1 VWATAQVDDE
11 ASDEV
16 DATAFVELLA
26 SGTVDAETLVYST
39 DAGFTFDGWT
49 AWRECKHL
57 FSAPPEE
64 EEEEEEEGVP
74 AEAAAVAEGDPP
86 GVAAAQRV
94 EGEVDESEQVPC
106 RCGPGPRGLRD

>member
-106 RCGPGPRGLRD
+106 RCRPGPRGLRD

>member
-64 EEEEEEEGVP
+64 EEEEEEEEVP
-74 AEAAAVAEGDPP
+74 AEAAAVAEGDPA

>member
-74 AEAAAVAEGDPP
+74 AEAAAVAEGDPS

-94 EGEVDESEQVPC
+94 EGEVDESEQVLC

>member
-64 EEEEEEEGVP
+64 EGEEEEGVP
-74 AEAAAVAEGDPP
+74 AEAAAVAEGDPS

-94 EGEVDESEQVPC
+94 EGEVDESEQVLC